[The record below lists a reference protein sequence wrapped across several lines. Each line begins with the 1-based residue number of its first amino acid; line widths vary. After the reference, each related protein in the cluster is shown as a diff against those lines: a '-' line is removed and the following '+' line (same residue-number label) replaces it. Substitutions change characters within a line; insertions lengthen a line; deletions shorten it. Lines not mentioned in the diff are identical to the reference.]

1 MELLITVIIILIA
14 GGLTWFIW
22 EYSSRIKGHH
32 IVDAKKTAVGAV
44 SAVKKRSALILKII
58 VVIVVCSITLFLTNT
73 QIKKVGKNA
82 YINNF
87 EEFVEKVK
95 VNHKE
100 YSEDDWIKIDK
111 EYQKFEEEDRIK
123 YEKFFTKEDKTRV
136 NTLNGEYSSYKAKGV
151 IDSIYDTIN
160 DGVNNAVEYIDG
172 MIKGL
177 NNITNSD
184 TIDE

>member
-1 MELLITVIIILIA
+1 MELLITVIIVLIA
-14 GGLTWFIW
+14 GSLTLLIW
-22 EYSSRIKGHH
+22 KYSSRVKRHH
-32 IVDAKKTAVGAV
+32 IVEAKDNMKAG
-44 SAVKKRSALILKII
+44 VKKRQALILKII

-100 YSEDDWIKIDK
+100 YSADDWIKIDK
-111 EYQKFEEEDRIK
+111 EYQKFEEEDRVK

-136 NTLNGEYSSYKAKGV
+136 NTLDGEYSSYKAKGV
-151 IDSIYDTIN
+151 VDSIYDTIK
-160 DGVNNAVEYIDG
+160 DGVNDAVNYIDG
-172 MIKGL
+172 VVKGL
-177 NNITNSD
+177 NNTIESD
-184 TIDE
+184 TTDE

>member
-1 MELLITVIIILIA
+1 MELIITVIIVLIA
-14 GGLTWFIW
+14 GGLTLLIW
-22 EYSSRIKGHH
+22 KYSSRVKRHH
-32 IVDAKKTAVGAV
+32 IVEANDNMKAG
-44 SAVKKRSALILKII
+44 VKKRQALILKII
-58 VVIVVCSITLFLTNT
+58 VVIVVCSITLFLTKT

-100 YSEDDWIKIDK
+100 YSADDWIKIDK
-111 EYQKFEEEDRIK
+111 EYQEFEEEDRIK

-136 NTLNGEYSSYKAKGV
+136 NTLDGEYSSYKAKGV
-151 IDSIYDTIN
+151 VDSIYDTIK

>member
-1 MELLITVIIILIA
+1 MELLITVIIVLIA
-14 GGLTWFIW
+14 GGLTLLIW
-22 EYSSRIKGHH
+22 EYSSRVKRHH
-32 IVDAKKTAVGAV
+32 IVEAKDNMKAG
-44 SAVKKRSALILKII
+44 VKKRQALILKII

-95 VNHKE
+95 VNHME
-100 YSEDDWIKIDK
+100 YSADDWIKIDK
-111 EYQKFEEEDRIK
+111 EYQEFEEEDRIK

-136 NTLNGEYSSYKAKGV
+136 NTLDGEYSSYKAKGV
-151 IDSIYDTIN
+151 IDSIYDTIK

>member
-1 MELLITVIIILIA
+1 MEILITVIITLIA
-14 GGLTWFIW
+14 GGLTLLMWKPI
-22 EYSSRIKGHH
+22 SRVKSHH
-32 IVDAKKTAVGAV
+32 IVDAKNTAVV
-44 SAVKKRSALILKII
+44 AVKKRQALILKIV

-111 EYQKFEEEDRIK
+111 EYQKFEEEYRIE

-136 NTLNGEYSSYKAKGV
+136 NTLNGEYSSYKVKG
-151 IDSIYDTIN
+151 TIN
-160 DGVNNAVEYIDG
+160 DIYETIKDGVDSAIEYMDG
-172 MIKGL
+172 LINGSD
-177 NNITNSD
+177 NTTNSD
-184 TIDE
+184 IIDE

>member
-1 MELLITVIIILIA
+1 MELLITVIIVLIA
-14 GGLTWFIW
+14 GGLTLLIW
-22 EYSSRIKGHH
+22 KYSSRVKRHH
-32 IVDAKKTAVGAV
+32 IVEANDNMKAG
-44 SAVKKRSALILKII
+44 VKKRQALILKII
-58 VVIVVCSITLFLTNT
+58 VVIVVCSVTLFLTNT

-100 YSEDDWIKIDK
+100 YSADDWIKIDK
-111 EYQKFEEEDRIK
+111 EYHKFEEEDRVK

-136 NTLNGEYSSYKAKGV
+136 NTLDGEYSSYKAKGV
-151 IDSIYDTIN
+151 VDSIYDTIK

>member
-1 MELLITVIIILIA
+1 MELLITVIIVLIA
-14 GGLTWFIW
+14 GGLTLLIW
-22 EYSSRIKGHH
+22 KPISRVKRHH
-32 IVDAKKTAVGAV
+32 VVEAKDNMKAG
-44 SAVKKRSALILKII
+44 VKKRQALILKII

-73 QIKKVGKNA
+73 QIKKFGKNA
-82 YINNF
+82 YISNF

-100 YSEDDWIKIDK
+100 YSADDWIKIDK
-111 EYQKFEEEDRIK
+111 EYQEFEEEYRIK
-123 YEKFFTKEDKTRV
+123 YEKFFTKEDKTRI
-136 NTLNGEYSSYKAKGV
+136 NTLDGEYSSYKANGV
-151 IDSIYDTIN
+151 IDSIYDTIK

>member
-1 MELLITVIIILIA
+1 MELLITVIVALIA
-14 GGLTWFIW
+14 GGFTLLIW
-22 EYSSRIKGHH
+22 RYISRVKGHH
-32 IVDAKKTAVGAV
+32 MVDAKNTAFA
-44 SAVKKRSALILKII
+44 AVKKRRALILQIV

-100 YSEDDWIKIDK
+100 YSADDWIKIDQ

-136 NTLNGEYSSYKAKGV
+136 NTLNGEYSSYKVKG
-151 IDSIYDTIN
+151 TIN
-160 DGVNNAVEYIDG
+160 DIYETIKDKVDSAVEYIDG
-172 MIKGL
+172 WINGSD
-177 NNITNSD
+177 NTTNID

>member
-1 MELLITVIIILIA
+1 MELLIQTIVVLLVS
-14 GGLTWFIW
+14 GLTLLSFRFL
-22 EYSSRIKGHH
+22 SGGNHK
-32 IVDAKKTAVGAV
+32 AVA
-44 SAVKKRSALILKII
+44 SAVKEKKNLIIKVL
-58 VVIVVCSITLFLTNT
+58 VVIVVCSVTLFLTNT

-100 YSEDDWIKIDK
+100 YSEDDWKKINK
-111 EYQKFEEEDRIK
+111 EYQKFEEDRIK

-136 NTLNGEYSSYKAKGV
+136 YTLDGEYSSYKANGL
-151 IDSIYDTIN
+151 IDSIYDTIK

-172 MIKGL
+172 FVKGI
-177 NNITNSD
+177 NNTIESD
-184 TIDE
+184 TANE

>member
-1 MELLITVIIILIA
+1 MELLITVIIVLIA
-14 GGLTWFIW
+14 GGLTLLMWKPI
-22 EYSSRIKGHH
+22 SRVKSHH
-32 IVDAKKTAVGAV
+32 IVDAKNTAVV
-44 SAVKKRSALILKII
+44 AVKKRKALMLKIV

-100 YSEDDWIKIDK
+100 YSADDWIKIDK
-111 EYQKFEEEDRIK
+111 ENQELS
-123 YEKFFTKEDKTRV
+123 EKERLSHEKLFTKEDKNRI
-136 NTLNGEYSSYKAKGV
+136 NRLEGEYLSYRTSGFIDNIIETTKDV
-151 IDSIYDTIN
+151 I
-160 DGVNNAVEYIDG
+160 NNAVEYVDG
-172 MIKGL
+172 FIKGL
-177 NNITNSD
+177 NNELLND

>member
-1 MELLITVIIILIA
+1 MELLITVIIVLIA
-14 GGLTWFIW
+14 GGLTLLIW
-22 EYSSRIKGHH
+22 KYSSRVKRHH
-32 IVDAKKTAVGAV
+32 IVEAKDNMKAG
-44 SAVKKRSALILKII
+44 VKKRQALILKII

-100 YSEDDWIKIDK
+100 YSADDWIKIDK
-111 EYQKFEEEDRIK
+111 EYQEFEEEDRIK

-136 NTLNGEYSSYKAKGV
+136 NTLDGEYSSYKAKGV
-151 IDSIYDTIN
+151 VDSIYDTIK

>member
-1 MELLITVIIILIA
+1 MELIITAIIILITT
-14 GGLTWFIW
+14 GITLLIW
-22 EYSSRIKGHH
+22 KYISRVKTHH
-32 IVDAKKTAVGAV
+32 IVEAKDNMKVG
-44 SAVKKRSALILKII
+44 VKKRQALILKIV
-58 VVIVVCSITLFLTNT
+58 VVIVVCSVTLFLTNT

-111 EYQKFEEEDRIK
+111 EYQKFEEEYRIE

-136 NTLNGEYSSYKAKGV
+136 NTLNGEYSSYKVKG
-151 IDSIYDTIN
+151 TIN
-160 DGVNNAVEYIDG
+160 DIYETIKDGVDSAIEYMDG
-172 MIKGL
+172 LINGSD
-177 NNITNSD
+177 NTTNSD
-184 TIDE
+184 IIDE

>member
-1 MELLITVIIILIA
+1 MQLLIQIILVLIS
-14 GGLTWFIW
+14 GGLTLLIW
-22 EYSSRIKGHH
+22 EYSSRVKRHH
-32 IVDAKKTAVGAV
+32 IVEAKDNMKAG
-44 SAVKKRSALILKII
+44 VKKRQALILKII

-100 YSEDDWIKIDK
+100 YSADDWIKIDK
-111 EYQKFEEEDRIK
+111 AYQEFEEDRIK
-123 YEKFFTKEDKTRV
+123 YEKFFIKEDKTRV
-136 NTLNGEYSSYKAKGV
+136 NTLDGEYSSYKAKGV
-151 IDSIYDTIN
+151 VDSIYDTIK
-160 DGVNNAVEYIDG
+160 DGVNNAVGYIDG

-184 TIDE
+184 TTNE

>member
-1 MELLITVIIILIA
+1 MEILISVIITLIA
-14 GGLTWFIW
+14 GGLTLLIW
-22 EYSSRIKGHH
+22 KPISRVKSHH
-32 IVDAKKTAVGAV
+32 IVDAKNTAVV
-44 SAVKKRSALILKII
+44 AVKKRQALILKIV

-95 VNHKE
+95 VNHTE
-100 YSEDDWIKIDK
+100 YSADDWIKIDK

-136 NTLNGEYSSYKAKGV
+136 NTLDGEYSSYKAKGV
-151 IDSIYDTIN
+151 IDSVYDTVK

-172 MIKGL
+172 FVKGL
-177 NNITNSD
+177 TNTTNSD
-184 TIDE
+184 KIDE

>member
-1 MELLITVIIILIA
+1 MELIITVIIILIA
-14 GGLTWFIW
+14 GGLTLLIW
-22 EYSSRIKGHH
+22 QYISRVKGHH
-32 IVDAKKTAVGAV
+32 IVEAKENMKAG
-44 SAVKKRSALILKII
+44 VKKRQALILKIV

-111 EYQKFEEEDRIK
+111 EYQKFEEKDRIK

-136 NTLNGEYSSYKAKGV
+136 NTLDGEYSSYKAKGV
-151 IDSIYDTIN
+151 IDSIYDTIK

-172 MIKGL
+172 LMNGL
-177 NNITNSD
+177 NNTTNSD

>member
-1 MELLITVIIILIA
+1 MELFIQTIVVLLVS
-14 GGLTWFIW
+14 GLTLLSFRFL
-22 EYSSRIKGHH
+22 SAGNHK
-32 IVDAKKTAVGAV
+32 AVA
-44 SAVKKRSALILKII
+44 SAVKEKKDLIIKVL
-58 VVIVVCSITLFLTNT
+58 VVIVVCSVALFLTNT

-100 YSEDDWIKIDK
+100 YSADDWIKIDK

-123 YEKFFTKEDKTRV
+123 YKKFFTKEDKTRV
-136 NTLNGEYSSYKAKGV
+136 NTLNGEYSSYKVKG
-151 IDSIYDTIN
+151 TIN
-160 DGVNNAVEYIDG
+160 DIYETIKDGVDSAVEYIDG
-172 MIKGL
+172 WINGSD
-177 NNITNSD
+177 NTTNSD

>member
-1 MELLITVIIILIA
+1 MELIITAIIILITT
-14 GGLTWFIW
+14 GITLLIW
-22 EYSSRIKGHH
+22 KYISRVKTHDILE
-32 IVDAKKTAVGAV
+32 AKDNMKAV
-44 SAVKKRSALILKII
+44 VKKRQALILKIV

-73 QIKKVGKNA
+73 QIEKVGKNA

-111 EYQKFEEEDRIK
+111 EYQKFEEEYRIE

-136 NTLNGEYSSYKAKGV
+136 NTLNGEYSSYKVKG
-151 IDSIYDTIN
+151 TIN
-160 DGVNNAVEYIDG
+160 DIYETIKDGVDSAIEYMDG
-172 MIKGL
+172 LINGSD
-177 NNITNSD
+177 NTTNSD
-184 TIDE
+184 IIDE

>member
-1 MELLITVIIILIA
+1 MELIITVIIVLIA
-14 GGLTWFIW
+14 GGLTLLIW
-22 EYSSRIKGHH
+22 KYSSRVKRHH
-32 IVDAKKTAVGAV
+32 IVEANDNMKAG
-44 SAVKKRSALILKII
+44 VKKRQALILKII
-58 VVIVVCSITLFLTNT
+58 VVIVVCSVTLFLTNT

-100 YSEDDWIKIDK
+100 YSADDWIKIDK
-111 EYQKFEEEDRIK
+111 EYQEFEEEDRIK

-136 NTLNGEYSSYKAKGV
+136 NTLDGEYSSYKAKGV
-151 IDSIYDTIN
+151 VDSIYDTIK

>member
-1 MELLITVIIILIA
+1 MELIITAIIILITT
-14 GGLTWFIW
+14 GITLLIW
-22 EYSSRIKGHH
+22 KYISRVKTHDILE
-32 IVDAKKTAVGAV
+32 AKDNMKAV
-44 SAVKKRSALILKII
+44 VKKRQALILKIV

-73 QIKKVGKNA
+73 QIEKVGKNA

-95 VNHKE
+95 VNHTE
-100 YSEDDWIKIDK
+100 YSADDWIKIDK

-136 NTLNGEYSSYKAKGV
+136 NTLDGEYSSYKAKGV
-151 IDSIYDTIN
+151 IDSVYDTIK

-172 MIKGL
+172 FVKGL
-177 NNITNSD
+177 TNTTNSD

>member
-1 MELLITVIIILIA
+1 MELLTTVIIVLIA
-14 GGLTWFIW
+14 GGLTLLIW
-22 EYSSRIKGHH
+22 EYSSRVKKHH
-32 IVDAKKTAVGAV
+32 IVEMKAG
-44 SAVKKRSALILKII
+44 VKKRQALILKIV

-73 QIKKVGKNA
+73 QIKKVGKNT

-95 VNHKE
+95 LNHKQ
-100 YSEDDWIKIDK
+100 YSADDWIKIDK
-111 EYQKFEEEDRIK
+111 EYHKFEEDRIK

-136 NTLNGEYSSYKAKGV
+136 YTFDGEYSSYKAKGV
-151 IDSIYDTIN
+151 IDSIYDTIK

-172 MIKGL
+172 FVKGL
-177 NNITNSD
+177 NNTTNSD

>member
-1 MELLITVIIILIA
+1 MELLITVIIILIT
-14 GGLTWFIW
+14 GGLTWLILH
-22 EYSSRIKGHH
+22 YITRVKSHH
-32 IVDAKKTAVGAV
+32 IVEAKDKMKAG
-44 SAVKKRSALILKII
+44 VKKRQALILKIV
-58 VVIVVCSITLFLTNT
+58 VVIVVCSVTLFLTNT

-100 YSEDDWIKIDK
+100 YSEDDWINIDK

-136 NTLNGEYSSYKAKGV
+136 NTLNGEYSSYKVKG
-151 IDSIYDTIN
+151 TIN
-160 DGVNNAVEYIDG
+160 DIYETIKDGVDSAVEYIDG
-172 MIKGL
+172 WINGSD
-177 NNITNSD
+177 NTTNID

>member
-1 MELLITVIIILIA
+1 MELLITVIIVLIA
-14 GGLTWFIW
+14 GGLTLLIW
-22 EYSSRIKGHH
+22 KPISRVKRHH
-32 IVDAKKTAVGAV
+32 IVEAKDNMKAG
-44 SAVKKRSALILKII
+44 VKKRQALILKII

-73 QIKKVGKNA
+73 QIKKAGKNA

-100 YSEDDWIKIDK
+100 YSADDWIKIDK
-111 EYQKFEEEDRIK
+111 EYQEFEEEDRIK

-136 NTLNGEYSSYKAKGV
+136 NTLDGEYSSYKAKGV
-151 IDSIYDTIN
+151 VDSIYDTIK
-160 DGVNNAVEYIDG
+160 DGVNNAVGYIDG

-184 TIDE
+184 TTNE